1 MLSVLEMGEEGEL
14 GGVTDMVESRESG
27 EDKAEEEVEIGVAKD
42 MFCKASEIE
51 DMDMDVGI
59 DEIKVDRE
67 GSVRSVG
74 SVVRELRKRL
84 E

>member
-51 DMDMDVGI
+51 DMDMVVGI
-59 DEIKVDRE
+59 DEIKVDR
-67 GSVRSVG
+67 GRSVG